1 MRQLHAITPA
11 EGKIERLSNFLKV
24 KDRKIWLPGL
34 YRGRAHF
41 SLASLWLI
49 GKALISTISL
59 QMLLDY
65 LNSRDLICVSKI
77 SRLLEEGS
85 VLAFH
90 SLFMSTSRDMVKRR
104 VVRSKKRLLG
114 KIGFDTN
121 WFSKYQQSLNDL
133 EELQLQ
139 PGPKKLDTRK
149 KRKNSRRK
157 RKNLELKPDLYLSK
171 WSSLTKNKI
180 LF

>member
-11 EGKIERLSNFLKV
+11 EGKIERFSNFLKV
-24 KDRKIWLPGL
+24 RDRKIWLQGL
-34 YRGRAHF
+34 YRGKAHF

-65 LNSRDLICVSKI
+65 VNSRDLICVSKKY
-77 SRLLEEGS
+77 RLLEEGK

-90 SLFMSTSRDMVKRR
+90 LLFISTLRDLANRR
-104 VVRSKKRLLG
+104 VVRSKKSLLEKMG
-114 KIGFDTN
+114 IWYKLI
-121 WFSKYQQSLNDL
+121 QQILL
-133 EELQLQ
+133 ALKWPWGALTAA
-139 PGPKKLDTRK
+139 GPKKLDTRK

-157 RKNLELKPDLYLSK
+157 K
-171 WSSLTKNKI
+171 KI
-180 LF
+180 

>member
-59 QMLLDY
+59 QMLLDC
-65 LNSRDLICVSKI
+65 LNSRDLICVSKK
-77 SRLLEEGS
+77 SRLLEEGN

-90 SLFMSTSRDMVKRR
+90 LCFMSTLRDVVKRR

-114 KIGFDTN
+114 KIWIWN
-121 WFSKYQQSLNDL
+121 KLIQQVS
-133 EELQLQ
+133 
-139 PGPKKLDTRK
+139 T
-149 KRKNSRRK
+149 
-157 RKNLELKPDLYLSK
+157 ELKWPWGASTATRTKETRYK
-171 WSSLTKNKI
+171 EEKEKFQKEKKKFRAETWSI
-180 LF
+180 LV

>member
-34 YRGRAHF
+34 YRGKAHF

-59 QMLLDY
+59 QMLLNY
-65 LNSRDLICVSKI
+65 LNSRDLICVSKK
-77 SRLLEEGS
+77 SRLVEEGK

-90 SLFMSTSRDMVKRR
+90 LLFLSILRDLVNRR
-104 VVRSKKRLLG
+104 VVRSKKSLLD
-114 KIGFDTN
+114 KMWI
-121 WFSKYQQSLNDL
+121 
-133 EELQLQ
+133 
-139 PGPKKLDTRK
+139 
-149 KRKNSRRK
+149 
-157 RKNLELKPDLYLSK
+157 
-171 WSSLTKNKI
+171 
-180 LF
+180 

>member
-41 SLASLWLI
+41 SLANLWLI

-59 QMLLDY
+59 QMLLHY
-65 LNSRDLICVSKI
+65 PNSRDLNCVSKK
-77 SRLLEEGS
+77 SRLLEEQN

-90 SLFMSTSRDMVKRR
+90 LFFMSTLRDVVKRR
-104 VVRSKKRLLG
+104 VVRSKKSLLG
-114 KIGFDTN
+114 KIWIWYN
-121 WFSKYQQSLNDL
+121 LIQQVSI
-133 EELQLQ
+133 ELKWPWGASTA
-139 PGPKKLDTRK
+139 PGSKKLDTRK

-157 RKNLELKPDLYLSK
+157 KN
-171 WSSLTKNKI
+171 
-180 LF
+180 